1 MIKMK
6 MLFMSCFAIVA
17 TCQKLESCNK
27 PLTSPSR
34 QTMSLIPSSP
44 AVQLRLETLREE
56 KAAAQ
61 VAFLAAV
68 EVAKVD
74 WEAELLLALE
84 EYRDGGGFD
93 EIQARIL
100 DELNRIRN
108 MMRNEDKQSLTRQS
122 KPTPV
127 AQLWT
132 FLPDKLDIK
141 TMLLYAIEELSHD
154 CNVPSIKASNEYV
167 ITPMNIERAILRHRI
182 LSSIRKEIY
191 TAVTAEQDAQDE
203 RDRTLL
209 DQRQKAQLEEMEA
222 RQRLMGRRF

>member
-1 MIKMK
+1 MK
-6 MLFMSCFAIVA
+6 MLFMSCFVIVA

-44 AVQLRLETLREE
+44 AVQLRLEKLREE

-84 EYRDGGGFD
+84 EYRDNCGFD

-100 DELNRIRN
+100 DELNKVRHKKN
-108 MMRNEDKQSLTRQS
+108 DQGMSSSSQGS

-141 TMLLYAIEELSHD
+141 TMLLSAIEELSHD
-154 CNVPSIKASNEYV
+154 CIVPSIKSTNEYV